1 MCAVE
6 YYSHHEFRLKNVII
20 TNFTIIV
27 IKRKLL
33 IRSNSLIINT
43 VRSCE
48 DPALVDEGGSANVE
62 VLWLLQDRRLNKTLV
77 SRSMKMNLIRVM
89 LSVGGRSKDVELRTH
104 MPGPLRHLR
113 FAFLPR
119 VETFPATFC
128 ATWCRKDPNLAFVF
142 PLTQE
147 DQ

>member
-1 MCAVE
+1 MPP
-6 YYSHHEFRLKNVII
+6 
-20 TNFTIIV
+20 
-27 IKRKLL
+27 LL
-33 IRSNSLIINT
+33 GPAGHRHIIINA

-62 VLWLLQDRRLNKTLV
+62 VLRLLKDRR
-77 SRSMKMNLIRVM
+77 
-89 LSVGGRSKDVELRTH
+89 

-128 ATWCRKDPNLAFVF
+128 ATWCRKDPNRLSVVRNKAADVVVGQAAVGMGSSTSKNAS
-142 PLTQE
+142 PILHAVTIE
-147 DQ
+147 V